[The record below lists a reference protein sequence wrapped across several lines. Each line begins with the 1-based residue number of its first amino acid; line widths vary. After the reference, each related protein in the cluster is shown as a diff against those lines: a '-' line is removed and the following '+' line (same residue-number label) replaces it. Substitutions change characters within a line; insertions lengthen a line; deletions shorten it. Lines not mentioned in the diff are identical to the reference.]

1 MNTVFNDQRGHYLAQ
16 LVLLIALIFSISS
29 ISYAADGNDTAY
41 SDAEVAQLMSPI
53 ALYPDSL
60 LSHVLIAASYPLEV
74 VQAQRWR
81 AKRGD
86 WDNDKLTD
94 EGAKQGWDPSV
105 VALLAFPDVLDKM
118 SQDLDW
124 TAKVGEAFVA
134 DEGQVMDSIQQLRQA
149 AYKAG
154 NLSDAQNIK
163 VENSNERIVI
173 VPSNPTVV
181 YVPYYDTRY
190 VYGDWYWGA
199 YPPVYWRPF
208 PGYIAATHSPFYW
221 RHHGVSISFNFFF
234 GHMFWH
240 DRTVWV
246 DYRHRYTRYTPV
258 RRSHSYEGQRWHHR
272 PEHRRGIHYRSATLN
287 KRYEPKLHRPAQ
299 RDYRHVNDA
308 MKNHHLRDTRHLEG
322 QRHDARAKAV
332 EFKRERDQRQPQHT
346 VHSTNGDR
354 KADKP
359 VRQFNSHTGV
369 NGNDNTRRITTERQ
383 FNSHSGVNNNA
394 NTRHITTERQPNNR
408 PTPAP
413 QRLQRETNVPKPQ
426 PQQRMQRDL
435 RSQHAQRPE
444 RAQRERAPQQMH
456 QPQRR
461 VEQRSSPTPQRGNNQ
476 VRRHEN

>member
-1 MNTVFNDQRGHYLAQ
+1 MNTVLNDQRGHYLAQ
-16 LVLLIALIFSISS
+16 LVLLIALMFSVSS
-29 ISYAADGNDTAY
+29 ISYAADTNDTDY

-81 AKRGD
+81 AKHDD
-86 WDNDKLTD
+86 WDNDKLNE

-154 NLSDAQNIK
+154 NLTDAQNIK
-163 VENSNERIVI
+163 VESNNERIVI

-221 RHHGVSISFNFFF
+221 RHSGVSISFNFFF

-246 DYRHRYTRYTPV
+246 DYRHRYTRYVPV

-272 PEHRRGIHYRSATLN
+272 PEHRRGIHYRSNVLN
-287 KRYEPKLHRPAQ
+287 KRYEPKLHRPPQ

-308 MKNHHLRDTRHLEG
+308 IKTHHLRDTRHIEG
-322 QRHDARAKAV
+322 QRHDPARAKSV
-332 EFKRERDQRQPQHT
+332 EFNRARDQRQTQHT
-346 VHSTNGDR
+346 IHSTDR
-354 KADKP
+354 DRATDRP
-359 VRQFNSHTGV
+359 ARQFNSQKGV
-369 NGNDNTRRITTERQ
+369 STHDNTRRITTERPQ
-383 FNSHSGVNNNA
+383 
-394 NTRHITTERQPNNR
+394 NR
-408 PTPAP
+408 VTPATSP
-413 QRLQRETNVPKPQ
+413 
-426 PQQRMQRDL
+426 QRMQREHTT
-435 RSQHAQRPE
+435 QPAQQPQRVQPE
-444 RAQRERAPQQMH
+444 RRAPQQA
-456 QPQRR
+456 QRHM
-461 VEQRSSPTPQRGNNQ
+461 ESRSTSAPHRGNSQ